1 LPKFE
6 LHQIR
11 LESVDRYYLPLPKL
25 TAGQL
30 SDLGSRLSRNGLS
43 VRTVAGERLHAGGG
57 HRSLVVARSGL
68 AWSGSELLDALAP
81 AVPDLLSHR
90 RAEEPSNPYYAAKRI
105 DGGFEVQ
112 FFLRMEGLRLW
123 TALRSEG
130 ECGLTPDEK
139 VVASRLLLG
148 SDRPIECVTDYPTDD
163 GSLLRVGRRQYFR
176 SLVSPEEL
184 VDRLRTTSSAS
195 SRNCYLPRSSVVRLN
210 ARVLPACPAP
220 EELGE
225 WCYVEFPPKSL

>member
-6 LHQIR
+6 LRQIH
-11 LESVDRYYLPLPKL
+11 LEGLDRYYLPLPKL

-30 SDLGSRLSRNGLS
+30 SDLGSRLSGAGLS
-43 VRTVAGERLHAGGG
+43 VRTAGGGRLHAGDGPRG
-57 HRSLVVARSGL
+57 IVVAGSGL

-81 AVPDLLSHR
+81 AVPDLLAHR
-90 RAEEPSNPYYAAKRI
+90 RARVSSNPYYAAKRVE
-105 DGGFEVQ
+105 GGFEVQ
-112 FFLRMEGLRLW
+112 FFPRMEGLRLW
-123 TALRSEG
+123 TALRTAG

-139 VVASRLLLG
+139 AVASRLLLAADG
-148 SDRPIECVTDYPTDD
+148 KIECVTDYPTDD

-176 SLVSPEEL
+176 SLIPPEEL

-195 SRNCYLPRSSVVRLN
+195 SRNCYLPSSSVLRLR
-210 ARVLPACPAP
+210 ARALPSSPGS

-225 WCYVEFPPKSL
+225 WCFLEFPPKSL